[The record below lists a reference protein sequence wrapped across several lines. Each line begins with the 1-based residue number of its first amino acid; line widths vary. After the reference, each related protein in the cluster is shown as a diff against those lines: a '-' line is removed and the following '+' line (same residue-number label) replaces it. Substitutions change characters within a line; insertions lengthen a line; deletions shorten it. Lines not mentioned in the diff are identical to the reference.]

1 MPVGIKSRIIVFV
14 MIFGVCAGGSLTW
27 FNQATLKKSLLE
39 IQERQVK
46 ASFDLGSLNLNT
58 IVENMENS
66 ALNLANFSAEIYQL
80 KQSFAEMDTDKV
92 FKTMLFDTFTII
104 KQSIGGGVWFEPFQL
119 DPTIRWYGPYVYREG
134 EELKFTWDLSTP
146 EYDFHNQAWY
156 TEMFLPGNLN
166 NNGVYWSE
174 PYFDDAGTNAL
185 MVTVTAPIYDKE
197 KKIVGVT
204 TVDWAIDHLKS
215 ELLNVEFT
223 ENSSA
228 FLIDKDSELFLAFPD
243 APDVQLKSVS
253 NFSWGKKLLREAQ
266 VDQIKRVEQ
275 VNFGDLEGTIFY
287 VTTVSDLVLG
297 IFLPDEDYLKFINEV
312 TSRNLLFSVLLSIF
326 FLIIMV
332 VLLNR
337 LFAPFSEILTA
348 IRASISFDHKTNV
361 IKVSAIEESKD
372 TEFLSIIQALNQV
385 YDEINHHADVL
396 TRSNVELKEKQLEI
410 NELNAHLEEKVK
422 ARTKELETK
431 TKELV
436 EVLTSLKEAQA
447 QMVLM
452 EKNAAIGQLVAGVAH
467 EINTPIG
474 VCITATSVLMESYQ
488 AFDKQ
493 LQRNEVTK
501 AVLTKFVN
509 NIRDTLQLVMA
520 SLEKTTLLMESFK
533 QVSIDQSNEKAREFN
548 VLKYM
553 KMIIESVMPV
563 IEKMNIQVKFE
574 IDPTL
579 SVYSY
584 PGVLSQVINNLIM
597 NSVHHAF
604 DDIAQPEIKISCS
617 FDKETETLVILYQD
631 NGVGMEPSIKS
642 KVFEPFFTTKRGK
655 GGIGLG
661 MHISFNMV
669 TQKLKGL
676 IEIDSAVNA
685 GTSVQLRI
693 PSLKLDSL
701 SANQNMLE

>member
-46 ASFDLGSLNLNT
+46 ASFDLGTLNLNT
-58 IVENMENS
+58 IVENMETS
-66 ALNLANFSAEIYQL
+66 ALNLANFSTEIYHL
-80 KQSFAEMDTDKV
+80 KKSFPEMDTDKV

-134 EELKFTWDLSTP
+134 DKLKFTWDLSTP

-185 MVTVTAPIYDKE
+185 MVTVTAPIYDRE
-197 KKIVGVT
+197 QKIVGVT

-266 VDQIKRVEQ
+266 VNQIKRVEQ
-275 VNFGDLEGTIFY
+275 VTFGDFEGTIFY

-326 FLIIMV
+326 FLIIMIF
-332 VLLNR
+332 LLNR

-348 IRASISFDHKTNV
+348 IRASISFDDKTNA

-385 YDEINHHADVL
+385 YDEINHHAEVL
-396 TRSNVELKEKQLEI
+396 TSSNIELKEKQLEI

-452 EKNAAIGQLVAGVAH
+452 EKNAALGQLVAGVAH
-467 EINTPIG
+467 EINTPVG

-488 AFDKQ
+488 VFNRQ
-493 LQRNEVTK
+493 LQSNEVTK

-509 NIRDTLQLVMA
+509 NVRDTLQLVIA

-604 DDIAQPEIKISCS
+604 TDIEQPEIKISCS
-617 FDKETETLVILYQD
+617 FDEETETLVILYQD
-631 NGVGMEPSIKS
+631 NGVGMDASTQS

-661 MHISFNMV
+661 MHITFNMV
-669 TQKLKGL
+669 TQKLKGT
-676 IEIDSAVNA
+676 IELDSVVAQ
-685 GTSVQLRI
+685 GTKVQLRI
-693 PSLKLDSL
+693 P
-701 SANQNMLE
+701 NHLE